1 MSRALPNDV
10 LHQLEDILAS
20 RYVSRRAEILERV
33 TDLFVF
39 GSGKFNEEHV
49 DLFDHVLFK
58 LLDNVAIA
66 ARAQLGS
73 RLAGLPDAP
82 LRLLRLL
89 ASDETI
95 AVAGPVLRQSDRLD
109 EETLVATAQ
118 TRGQEHLLAISDR
131 KILTE
136 SVTDVLVDR
145 GNQAVVSN
153 TANNGGARFSDHGF
167 SGLVTKASD
176 DPNLA
181 LKLWSRPDSPREVL
195 VRLFVEASDAV
206 RSQLASADAA
216 RAEIVERAV
225 AQASDQLQAAA
236 RTRSADFVT
245 AKDYVELLHATG
257 QLHEAQLHGFA
268 KEGSFDK
275 VTLALALMCKLPLDV
290 VERAFVRKQP
300 DQLLVLAKA
309 LDLSWVTTTTLLF
322 MQANASGSARPQ
334 LDQHLA
340 SFSQMQPRTAQS
352 TLQSYRTRQR
362 AAD

>member
-1 MSRALPNDV
+1 LPNNV

-20 RYVSRRAEILERV
+20 RYVSRRADILARV
-33 TDLFVF
+33 TDLFVV

-58 LLDNVAIA
+58 LLDNVAVA
-66 ARAQLGS
+66 ARAELGS
-73 RLAGLPDAP
+73 RLAVLPDAP
-82 LRLLRLL
+82 PRLIKLL
-89 ASDETI
+89 ANDETI
-95 AVAGPVLRQSDRLD
+95 AVAGPVLRASDRLD
-109 EETLVATAQ
+109 EQTLVATAQ
-118 TRGQEHLLAISDR
+118 TRGQEHLLAISGR

-136 SVTDVLVDR
+136 AVTDVLVDR
-145 GNQAVVSN
+145 GDQAVVAN

-176 DPNLA
+176 DPALA
-181 LKLWSRPDSPREVL
+181 MKLWSRPDSPREVL

-206 RSQLASADAA
+206 RNQLATDAT
-216 RAEIVERAV
+216 RAEIVELAV
-225 AQASDQLQAAA
+225 AQASDQLQANA
-236 RTRSADFVT
+236 RAHSVDFAN
-245 AKDYVELLHATG
+245 AKAYVELLHASG

-275 VTLALALMCKLPLDV
+275 VTLALSLMCKLPLDI
-290 VERAFVRKQP
+290 VERAFARKQP

-322 MQANASGSARPQ
+322 MQAHVSGSSRPQ

-340 SFSQMQPRTAQS
+340 SFSQLQPRAAQS
-352 TLQSYRTRQR
+352 TLQSYRTKQR
-362 AAD
+362 AAE

>member
-1 MSRALPNDV
+1 MPNNV

-20 RYVSRRAEILERV
+20 RYVSRRADILERV
-33 TDLFVF
+33 TDLFVV
-39 GSGKFNEEHV
+39 GSGKFNDEHV

-58 LLDNVAIA
+58 LLDNVAVA
-66 ARAQLGS
+66 SRAQLGS
-73 RLAGLPDAP
+73 RLAVLPDAP
-82 LRLLRLL
+82 PRLIKLL

-109 EETLVATAQ
+109 ETTLVATAQ
-118 TRGQEHLLAISDR
+118 SRSQEHLLAISDR
-131 KILTE
+131 KVLTE

-145 GNQAVVSN
+145 GDQAVVSN
-153 TANNGGARFSDHGF
+153 TANNAGAHFSDHGF
-167 SGLVTKASD
+167 SGLVMKASD
-176 DPNLA
+176 NPALA

-206 RSQLASADAA
+206 RGQLASADSA
-216 RAEIVERAV
+216 RSEIVELAV
-225 AQASDQLQAAA
+225 AQASDHLQAAA
-236 RTRSADFVT
+236 RTRSADFT
-245 AKDYVELLHATG
+245 NARAYVEQLHATG
-257 QLHEAQLHGFA
+257 QLNEAQLHGFA

-275 VTLALALMCKLPLDV
+275 VTLALSLMCKLPLDV
-290 VERAFVRKQP
+290 VERAFVRRQP

-340 SFSQMQPRTAQS
+340 SFTQMQPRLAQS
-352 TLQSYRTRQR
+352 TLQTYRTRQR
-362 AAD
+362 AAE

>member
-1 MSRALPNDV
+1 MPNKV

-20 RYVSRRAEILERV
+20 RYVSRQSEILDRV
-33 TDLFVF
+33 TDLFVV

-58 LLDNVAIA
+58 LLDNVAVA

-73 RLAGLPDAP
+73 RLAVLPDAP
-82 LRLLRLL
+82 PRLIKLL

-109 EETLVATAQ
+109 EHTLVATAQ
-118 TRGQEHLLAISDR
+118 ARSQEHLLAISGR
-131 KILTE
+131 KTLTE
-136 SVTDVLVDR
+136 AITDVLVDR
-145 GNQAVVSN
+145 GDQAVVAN
-153 TANNGGARFSDHGF
+153 TANNDGARFSEHGF
-167 SGLVTKASD
+167 SGLVTKASG
-176 DPNLA
+176 DPGLA
-181 LKLWSRPDSPREVL
+181 MKLWSRPDSPREVL

-206 RSQLASADAA
+206 RGQLASADAS
-216 RAEIVERAV
+216 RKEIVELAV
-225 AQASDQLQAAA
+225 AQASDRLQAAA
-236 RTRSADFVT
+236 RMRSADFAD
-245 AKDYVELLHATG
+245 AKGYVEMLHATG

-290 VERAFVRKQP
+290 VERSFVRKQP

-322 MQANASGSARPQ
+322 MQASASGSARPQ

-340 SFSQMQPRTAQS
+340 NFTQMQPRMAQS
-352 TLQSYRTRQR
+352 TLQSYRTQQR
-362 AAD
+362 AAE